1 MIDRDRQWRSL
12 MEMAEIGATPAGGVC
27 RLALT
32 DEDKQ
37 SRDLF
42 VKWAEEAGCD
52 VRVDRVGN
60 IFARR
65 AGTDPDAAPVVTGSH
80 LDSQPLGGKF
90 DGPYGVLAGLEVVR
104 ALNDAGTE
112 TRAPIDVVVW
122 TDEEGCRFTSKTMG
136 SMVFAGL
143 LTEDHVR
150 AVPDPDGNT
159 FGDELE
165 RIGYAGA
172 EPVGGT
178 PVKAYFENHIEQG
191 PVLEQAGVPVGAVIG
206 AQGQRCFLVTVTGEE
221 GHAGTVPMAQRKD
234 SFLGAARMTDAVN
247 RAAFTFDPVPV
258 ATVAHVRVRPNSR
271 NTIPG
276 ETVFTID
283 SRHRDADVLAA
294 LEEVMLGDIRKI
306 ADDMGLGVDIQQT
319 SLAAPVAFDENCV
332 AAVRRA
338 AADSGIACMDV
349 FSGAGHDACKIAS
362 IAPSGM
368 IFVPCEKGISHN
380 EAENATPDDLAAGTR
395 VLMGAILEAANTP

>member
-283 SRHRDADVLAA
+283 SRHRDAGVLEA

-306 ADDMGLGVDIQQT
+306 AENMGLGIDIQRT
-319 SLAAPVAFDENCV
+319 SLAAPVVFDEGCV
-332 AAVRRA
+332 AAVRRVA
-338 AADSGIACMDV
+338 EEGGIPCMDV

-395 VLMGAILEAANTP
+395 VLMGAVVEAANTP

>member
-283 SRHRDADVLAA
+283 SRHRDAGVLEAV
-294 LEEVMLGDIRKI
+294 EEVMLGDIRKI
-306 ADDMGLGVDIQQT
+306 AENMGLGIDIQRT
-319 SLAAPVAFDENCV
+319 SLAAPVVFDEGCV
-332 AAVRRA
+332 AAVRRVA
-338 AADSGIACMDV
+338 EEGGIPCMDV

-368 IFVPCEKGISHN
+368 IFVPCEKGTSHN

-395 VLMGAILEAANTP
+395 VLMGAVVEAANTP

>member
-42 VKWAEEAGCD
+42 VKWAEDAGCE

-112 TRAPIDVVVW
+112 TRAPIDIVCW

-143 LTEDHVR
+143 LSEAQVR

-191 PVLEQAGVPVGAVIG
+191 PVLEQAGVPVGAVVG

-247 RAAFTFDPVPV
+247 RAAFQFDPVPV

-294 LEEVMLGDIRKI
+294 LEEIMLGDIRKI
-306 ADDMGLGVDIQQT
+306 AEDMGLGIDIQQT
-319 SLAAPVAFDENCV
+319 SLAAPVAFDEGCV

-395 VLMGAILEAANTP
+395 VLMGAVLEAANTP

>member
-283 SRHRDADVLAA
+283 SRHRDAGVLEA

-306 ADDMGLGVDIQQT
+306 AENMGLGIDIQRT
-319 SLAAPVAFDENCV
+319 SLAAPVVFDEGCV

-338 AADSGIACMDV
+338 AEEGGIPCMDV

-395 VLMGAILEAANTP
+395 VLMGAVVEAANTP

>member
-283 SRHRDADVLAA
+283 SRHRDAGVLEA

-306 ADDMGLGVDIQQT
+306 AENMGLGIDIQRT
-319 SLAAPVAFDENCV
+319 SLAAPVVFDEGCV
-332 AAVRRA
+332 AAVRRVA
-338 AADSGIACMDV
+338 EEGGIPCMDV

-368 IFVPCEKGISHN
+368 IFVPCEKGTSHN

-395 VLMGAILEAANTP
+395 VLMGAVVEAANTP